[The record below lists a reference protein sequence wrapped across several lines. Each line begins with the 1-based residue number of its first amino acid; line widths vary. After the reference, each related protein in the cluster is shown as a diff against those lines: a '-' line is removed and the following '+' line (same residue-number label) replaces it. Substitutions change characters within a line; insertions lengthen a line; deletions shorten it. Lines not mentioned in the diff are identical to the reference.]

1 MKRIESDSVFRLRE
15 AEPFYALET
24 GEPSRCKNRRKGMER
39 TQAGKDLVMAGYM
52 ALSASAALARLEHD
66 RLAKRLPAEL
76 LRETERCGAQAA
88 EAMSRIPAW
97 LGRRAEREEPDLAW
111 LALGEGGVLGGLW
124 QMAVRW
130 RTGFTVYQRELPV
143 RQETIEICELL
154 EINPY
159 CLRSE
164 GCFLIASGNGG
175 RLCEGLREQGCP
187 AAVIGRLE
195 EGKDKRLL
203 RGETSGCLNRP
214 QEDEWDRFL
223 RERSAVPGLLLER
236 E

>member
-1 MKRIESDSVFRLRE
+1 
-15 AEPFYALET
+15 
-24 GEPSRCKNRRKGMER
+24 
-39 TQAGKDLVMAGYM
+39 MAGYM
-52 ALSASAALARLEHD
+52 ALSASAVLARLEHD
-66 RLAKRLPAEL
+66 RLAKRLPPEL
-76 LRETERCGAQAA
+76 LRETESRSAQTA
-88 EAMSRIPAW
+88 EAVSRLPAW
-97 LGRRAEREEPDLAW
+97 LSRRAKREEPDLAW

-124 QMAVRW
+124 HMAVRW

-164 GCFLIASGNGG
+164 DCVLIASGNGG
-175 RLCEGLREQGCP
+175 RLCAALREQSCP

-195 EGKDKRLL
+195 AGKDKRLL
-203 RGETSGCLNRP
+203 HGETVGCLNRP

-223 RERSAVPGLLLER
+223 RERAAAPEQLL
-236 E
+236 